1 MCAAVKAATPTDD
14 AASKTGDGDAITV
27 RAEAALLF
35 NDDGERRDLAPGAA
49 ARALPG
55 LRDQRKAREFCDV
68 VFRVAEGAEIWA
80 HRFVMS
86 ATYSGCCE
94 LFTVAER
101 GMSPEQE
108 WTPPIRVIVEDLDSD
123 MIEVLVDFAYRAPLH
138 KRIGLHNVAK
148 VLELAEKL
156 KLYRL
161 RDHCLKVLNRHLEAE
176 SCIDTYRLA
185 SSRGYG
191 KLAEDAF
198 RYLVRN
204 FNEVWKDSAQFQA
217 LTPEEM
223 RTILED
229 NRLYAPKEVDDTFP
243 ALLEWISADAE
254 GRKAYLAKF
263 LPLVRFARFS
273 VTRSKGRKFAS
284 FKASPKYP
292 ENRTGIRHTPCLL
305 LDFEKVIT
313 NPQVQGDEDSLKVL
327 SVIHQTLSQP
337 SMATGRVA
345 GIDLSPK
352 LWLTPRT
359 PKDILFLFGGWASGP
374 TTDMLTYNCRA
385 TKWRMMDKQNTMPR
399 AYHGAAVVN
408 RCIYF
413 VGGFDGRDCYHSVV
427 CFDVSLGRWS
437 TKANMTYARC
447 YVSVAVLQGYIY
459 AMGGL
464 HGRLRTNTVERYDVN
479 KNVWSMVA
487 GMNEIRSD
495 AGAAAACGRIYI
507 VGGYS
512 GMQYLDSVECYDP
525 STDAWTRVLTMTS
538 PRSGL
543 KAVAHKDIIYIIGG
557 STNGGFAQ
565 LSSMVMLDVRRARF
579 ADLPNMPV
587 AKCNF
592 AAVVLEGQIYTI
604 GGYSGYG
611 TVKTVECYD
620 IEARTWHSV
629 TELSM
634 SCSAAAAYVVRDVGN
649 VESWI

>member
-1 MCAAVKAATPTDD
+1 MCAAVKAATPTDAND
-14 AASKTGDGDAITV
+14 AAGKTGDGDAITV

-49 ARALPG
+49 ARAMPG
-55 LRDQRKAREFCDV
+55 LRDQRKNREFCDV
-68 VFRVAEGAEIWA
+68 VFCVAEGAEIWA

-94 LFTVAER
+94 LFTLAER

-138 KRIGLHNVAK
+138 HRIGLHNVAK

-161 RDHCLKVLNRHLEAE
+161 RDHCLNVLNRHLEPE

-185 SSRGYG
+185 SSCGYG
-191 KLAEDAF
+191 KLAKEAF

-243 ALLEWISADAE
+243 ALLKWISADAE

-263 LPLVRFARFS
+263 LPLVRFTRFS
-273 VTRSKGRKFAS
+273 VT
-284 FKASPKYP
+284 
-292 ENRTGIRHTPCLL
+292 
-305 LDFEKVIT
+305 DFEKVIT

-359 PKDILFLFGGWASGP
+359 PKDILFLFGGWTSGP

-399 AYHGAAVVN
+399 AYHGAAVIN
-408 RCIYF
+408 QCIYF

-427 CFDVSLGRWS
+427 CFDLSRARWS

-464 HGRLRTNTVERYDVN
+464 HGRFRTNTVERYDVN

-487 GMNEIRSD
+487 NMNEMRSD

-507 VGGYS
+507 VGGICHMHS
-512 GMQYLDSVECYDP
+512 LDSVECYDP
-525 STDAWTRVLTMTS
+525 STDAWTRVLTMSS

-557 STNGGFAQ
+557 NANGGFTQ
-565 LSSMVMLDVRRARF
+565 LSSMVMLDVRRARV
-579 ADLPNMPV
+579 ADLPNMPIP
-587 AKCNF
+587 KSNF
-592 AAVVLEGQIYTI
+592 AAVVLEGQIYII
-604 GGYSGYG
+604 GGYSGHG
-611 TVKTVECYD
+611 TVKTVERYD
-620 IEARTWHSV
+620 IEARTWHSAP
-629 TELSM
+629 ELST
-634 SCSAAAAYVVRDVGN
+634 SCSAAAACVVRDVGN